1 MTDHD
6 TDDRQAI
13 LDRLCSDYLDAKM
26 YAQKASDEA
35 DAIKAQILN
44 MQPENKELRGVAL
57 TKPSAR
63 WNDEQAQAVL
73 TAEQLAACTESKLSG
88 SLAKKVLPPAIYAA
102 CTKAS
107 GQPGLRA
114 L

>member
-1 MTDHD
+1 MPHTDE
-6 TDDRQAI
+6 DRQAI

-26 YAQKASDEA
+26 YAEKYKEDA
-35 DAIKAQILN
+35 DALKAEILN
-44 MQPENKELRGVAL
+44 MHPKNVELRGVAL
-57 TKPSAR
+57 TKPRATWS
-63 WNDEQAQAVL
+63 DEQARTVL
-73 TAEQLAACTESKLSG
+73 SAEQIAACTESKLSG